1 MRVHLFPD
9 HEAVSQAV
17 ADRLV
22 HFLADRP
29 RSVLALPSGRTPE
42 RLYALLAENAEA
54 FEEARIFGLDE
65 FYGLP
70 ENDARSFRT
79 FFENHVFGPLA
90 IPPRHGHVLN
100 GQARDAQEECA
111 RYEAAIAQAG
121 GLDLTLLGLGANGH
135 IAFNEPAPVLAADTH
150 LENLTSSAAAIA
162 PQALTMG
169 VGTLLSAPRV
179 YLMASGADKA
189 EAVARMLS
197 GVVDPLCPATLLQVH
212 PGAEVFLDQSAASRA
227 SLG

>member
-65 FYGLP
+65 FWGLP
-70 ENDARSFRT
+70 ENDPRSFRT
-79 FFENHVFGPLA
+79 FFETHVFGPLA

-100 GQARDAQEECA
+100 GQARDPQEECD

-135 IAFNEPAPVLAADTH
+135 IAFNEPASTLQAHTHVAALAVPASDV
-150 LENLTSSAAAIA
+150 A
-162 PQALTMG
+162 PRGVTMG
-169 VGTLLSAPRV
+169 VGTLLSAPKV
-179 YLMASGADKA
+179 MLMASGAGKA
-189 EAVARMLS
+189 DAVARMLS
-197 GVVDPLCPATLLQVH
+197 GTIDPACPASMLQVH
-212 PGAEVFLDQSAASRA
+212 PNVDVFLDSAAA
-227 SLG
+227 SKL